1 MYLLTDPHLPPFLWP
16 QVKLHQDLEL
26 KRHEEE
32 SARRFRFKSVAP
44 PASTTEPKYE
54 RMLLEDQIKR
64 QIRKERRIMQQQKCE
79 GRKRRSCMPLP
90 RS

>member
-1 MYLLTDPHLPPFLWP
+1 MSNFTPPPSLLP